1 ASISSRLAF
10 RSARYCRLSVSV
22 QPKLKLLVVTMATTT
37 TKKMPPGCL
46 LSFPD
51 SAEQL
56 TKLSEDLIAESTEFY
71 NRYAGVSI
79 QEAGVANFARP
90 LAEFDARFALLQ
102 SGLDFVQHVFPDK
115 AMRDAS
121 SEADKKISEHQVD
134 IEMRKDLYDRFAAV
148 QDKLRT
154 GGDSASAELTR
165 YIERCVTDGRRNGL
179 GLDEATRDRVKA
191 IKTEMSS
198 ISIEF
203 NRNLSEDVS
212 SLLMDRAE
220 LAGLPDDFLDSL
232 EKDADSGKLRVT
244 LKYPHYFPVMKLA
257 ERPET
262 RRRIELAFNTRCKE
276 ANLALLQ
283 RLLALRRERAKLL
296 NYPTHADYALEL
308 RMAKNADT
316 VAKFLSNL
324 SEKLKPLQA
333 KERARLLEVKRAD
346 CDRLGIPF
354 DDVINPWD
362 VRYFSNQVE
371 RLDYSVD
378 HERLRQYFPIEKVT
392 KGLLEIYQRILGLKF
407 TQVTDCWVWNPDVT
421 LYNVEDSA
429 TGEQIG
435 YFYLDLYPR
444 DGKYGHAACFG
455 LQPSCLVDNGTNRTT
470 SICAVVANFTK
481 PTPEKPSL
489 LTHDEVETFF
499 HEFGHAMHNLCART
513 ETYMFS
519 GTSVE
524 RDFVEAPSQM
534 LENWVW
540 SKKSL
545 ALMSGHYSTGE
556 PIPDDLL
563 QSLVASRLA
572 NTAFFNQRQI
582 VLSSFDQAIHTSPDP
597 NLDICAEYARISNR
611 ILGIQPSE
619 GSAFPA
625 NFGHLAGG
633 YDAQYYGY
641 MWSEVYSADMFCT
654 GFGEDKVLSPEAGAA
669 YRRCILQP
677 GGSRDAVDMLRDF
690 LGRDPT
696 DAAFLKM
703 KGL

>member
-1 ASISSRLAF
+1 QLASISSRLAF

-244 LKYPHYFPVMKLA
+244 L
-257 ERPET
+257 
-262 RRRIELAFNTRCKE
+262 NDE
-276 ANLALLQ
+276 AGRAAGDPAPDRAGLQHALQ
-283 RLLALRRERAKLL
+283 GGQSGAAAAACWPCAAKRAKLL

-572 NTAFFNQRQI
+572 NTAFLISGRLCCPALI
-582 VLSSFDQAIHTSPDP
+582 SPDP

>member
-1 ASISSRLAF
+1 WF
-10 RSARYCRLSVSV
+10 
-22 QPKLKLLVVTMATTT
+22 TMATTT

-56 TKLSEDLIAESTEFY
+56 TKLSEISSPSPPSSTIATPASASRSRGGEL
-71 NRYAGVSI
+71 RPAAGRVR
-79 QEAGVANFARP
+79 RP
-90 LAEFDARFALLQ
+90 IRPAAVR
-102 SGLDFVQHVFPDK
+102 LDFVQHVFPDK

-121 SEADKKISEHQVD
+121 SEADKKISEHQ
-134 IEMRKDLYDRFAAV
+134 ILTV
-148 QDKLRT
+148 QDKLHT

-203 NRNLSEDVS
+203 NRKPVEDVS
-212 SLLMDRAE
+212 SLLMDRRG
-220 LAGLPDDFLDSL
+220 AGRPAGRLSGQPGKGRETPASCDD
-232 EKDADSGKLRVT
+232 EA
-244 LKYPHYFPVMKLA
+244 A

-296 NYPTHADYALEL
+296 NYPDPCGLRL

-333 KERARLLEVKRAD
+333 KEQARLLRGEAG
-346 CDRLGIPF
+346 RLRPAGHP
-354 DDVINPWD
+354 
-362 VRYFSNQVE
+362 VE

-392 KGLLEIYQRILGLKF
+392 KGLLENLSAHTGTEVHAGYGLL
-407 TQVTDCWVWNPDVT
+407 VWNPRCHAVQCPRI
-421 LYNVEDSA
+421 LPAASKSV
-429 TGEQIG
+429 

-444 DGKYGHAACFG
+444 DGKYGHAACFCPPAWWTTAPTAPP
-455 LQPSCLVDNGTNRTT
+455 PSAPPGGQFHQAD
-470 SICAVVANFTK
+470 A
-481 PTPEKPSL
+481 EKPSL

-499 HEFGHAMHNLCART
+499 HEFGHAMHNLWRRT

-524 RDFVEAPSQM
+524 RDFVEAPC

-545 ALMSGHYSTGE
+545 ALMSAPHYSTGE

-582 VLSSFDQAIHTSPDP
+582 AIHTSPDP

-619 GSAFPA
+619 GSAFPPISA
-625 NFGHLAGG
+625 IWPGG

-654 GFGEDKVLSPEAGAA
+654 GFGEDKVLSPEAGG
-669 YRRCILQP
+669 RLPQP

-696 DAAFLKM
+696 DAAPS
-703 KGL
+703 